1 MDNGNEGFASG
12 VSNPLG
18 QYTDKPNRLLIIS
31 LLAIIVGVMAGV
43 VAYLFYY
50 LIGFLT
56 NLFFFHRFSLQFI
69 SPAGSHIGLWL
80 IMVPVIGGLVVGVMA
95 KYGTPKIVGHGIP
108 EAMEAV
114 LFENS
119 RISLRVAILKPLSA
133 AIAIGTGG
141 PFGAEG
147 PIIQTG
153 AALGSLCGQFV
164 STTPVER
171 RTLLACGASAGMA
184 AIFNTPI
191 AAVIMVIELLV
202 LEFKARSFIP
212 IVISSAI
219 GATMHILLLGTNPIF
234 DFSTTDFGMP
244 AQIPFYLLL
253 GLLCGVAA
261 VVFSKSLYWFED
273 RMASIPVNPIW
284 LPAIG
289 ALGLGVIG
297 YFHPM
302 ILGVGYDIITS
313 ILRNHYAVSILVAIA
328 VFKSLALLISLGSG
342 TSGGLLAPMFMA
354 SSAMGALYAIGMD
367 RLVPIAHLAP
377 GAYAL
382 VAMGAVFGAAARSP
396 FAFMMFAFEI
406 TRDYNAILPLMIVC
420 SIAEA
425 VSRAWMENSIMTEKL
440 ARRGLNIPQSGYETD
455 LLMNITVGEVM
466 DRRVLTIPKEMS
478 IDEISRRISTRDHIT
493 TGHQA
498 FCIED
503 EKNEICGI
511 ITVGDIFQAMNSEN
525 ANKITVM
532 DAGSKDV
539 FTCTPNETLY
549 VAVKRMVEHGI
560 GRLVVVEANNPRRIV
575 GYLGRSCVFEA
586 RRRRFNSEYVME
598 SGYRKK
604 RT

>member
-1 MDNGNEGFASG
+1 MVSGNDESI
-12 VSNPLG
+12 SERSISLS
-18 QYTDKPNRLLIIS
+18 QYTEKPYRIFIIS
-31 LLAIIVGVMAGV
+31 ILACIIGVLAGV
-43 VAYLFYY
+43 VSYLFYN
-50 LIGFLT
+50 IISFLT
-56 NLFFFHRFSLQFI
+56 NLFFYHRFSLQFT
-69 SPAGSHIGLWL
+69 SPSHSHLGLWL
-80 IMVPVIGGLVVGVMA
+80 IFIPVIGGLIVGVMA
-95 KYGTPKIVGHGIP
+95 KYGTPKIAGHGIP

-114 LFENS
+114 LFDNS
-119 RISLRVAILKPLSA
+119 KISLRVAILKPLSA

-153 AALGSLCGQFV
+153 GALGSLCGQFI

-202 LEFKARSFIP
+202 QEFKARSFIP
-212 IVISSAI
+212 IVIASAI
-219 GATMHILLLGTNPIF
+219 GATMHILLMGANPIF
-234 DFSTTDFGMP
+234 DYRATNFGMP
-244 AQIPFYLLL
+244 VQIPFYLLL
-253 GLLCGVAA
+253 GLICGLAA

-273 RMASIPVNPIW
+273 RLASLPVNPMW
-284 LPAIG
+284 LPGIG

-297 YFHPM
+297 YFHPRV
-302 ILGVGYDIITS
+302 LGVGYDIITS
-313 ILRNHYAVSILVAIA
+313 ILGNHFTVNILIAIA

-367 RLVPIAHLAP
+367 RLIPSAHLAP

-396 FAFMMFAFEI
+396 FAFMVFAFEI
-406 TRDYNAILPLMIVC
+406 TRNYNAILPLMIVC
-420 SIAEA
+420 SIGD
-425 VSRAWMENSIMTEKL
+425 VVCRAWMRNSIMTEKL

-455 LLMNITVGEVM
+455 LLLNVTVGEVM
-466 DRRVLTIPKEMS
+466 DRTIRIVPNGMS
-478 IDEISRRISTRDHIT
+478 IDEIARRISERDDTIA
-493 TGHQA
+493 GHQA
-498 FCIED
+498 FCIQD
-503 EKNEICGI
+503 EKNELCGI
-511 ITVGDIFQAMNSEN
+511 ITVGDIFKAMNTDN
-525 ANKITVM
+525 AKDITVM
-532 DAGSKDV
+532 DAGAKNV
-539 FTCTPNETLY
+539 VTCTPNETLY
-549 VAVKRMVEHGI
+549 EAVKRMVEHGI
-560 GRLVVVEANNPRRIV
+560 GRLVVVESNNPRKIT

-598 SGYRKK
+598 SGYGKK